1 MYIRSLK
8 SNIMRHLITAFAC
21 LLSFSVFGQGWEHT
35 YGGSDDERGF
45 SVQQTSDEGYITAG
59 KTDSFGNGSFDVY
72 LIKTDGSGEEQWSQ
86 TYGGTGDDVGASVQQ
101 TSDGGYII
109 AGWTYSFGNE
119 SSDVYLIKTDE
130 NGLELWSQTYG
141 GTNHDGGHSV
151 QQTTDGGYIICGYT
165 KSFGVFHD
173 AYLIKTDGNGIE
185 QWSQTFDGYGS
196 FDGFSS
202 VQQTTDDGY
211 IMCGY
216 TDNYI
221 DNYSDDDV
229 YLIKTDVNGVEQ
241 WSQTYNFSSN
251 EYGYSVDQTTDDG
264 YIIVGTLEP
273 LSGSIMSGIV
283 LIKTDSYGNQQW
295 YQYYSVSNYEYG
307 ESVQQTSD
315 GGYIICGHSG
325 YFGSNNQDVYLIKT
339 DGEGVEQWSQT
350 YGETDTTDMGIS
362 VQQTIDGGY
371 IVGGTSSSIET
382 GDDIYLIKTDS
393 EGTLSS
399 SFTMHTLSSNKKL
412 EKVIDALGRE
422 VNHTTKQILFH
433 IYDDGSVE
441 KKFVVE

>member
-1 MYIRSLK
+1 
-8 SNIMRHLITAFAC
+8 MRHIITAFAC

-130 NGLELWSQTYG
+130 NGLEQWSQTYG

-241 WSQTYNFSSN
+241 WSQTYNFSNN
-251 EYGYSVDQTTDDG
+251 EYGYSVDQTTDGG

-325 YFGSNNQDVYLIKT
+325 YFVSNNQDVYLIKT